1 MTPALLCGA
10 HRRASFLASEC
21 RFRLASTLQL
31 QGGIPIGRV
40 GCRCYISATMTS
52 NSGRIHVLGVGNLA
66 RLLAHALS
74 KSPSPPPITLLFHRQ
89 SLLEEWEKAGR
100 KIGITTN
107 GVVSTSS
114 NYEVDVVEELEGH
127 QDIIENLIVTT
138 KTINT
143 VNAISSVKHRLA
155 FNSTLLFTQNGMG
168 SIDEVT
174 SAIFPNTSK
183 RPHYLTAIISHGV
196 YSTGPFRSVHA
207 GLANITIGRPQ
218 TQTRQS
224 SKSQYLLDLI
234 VTAPS
239 LAAKEVSP
247 EELTRLQLEKLVI
260 NAMINPL
267 TVIFNCQNGELFNR
281 GPIMRVM
288 RLLLSEASQ
297 VILSLPELRDDPTTE
312 SRFSKESLEEV
323 VLDVAAKTAQNTS
336 SMLQDV
342 RAGRATEIDYING
355 YIVKRGKE
363 IGVDVRFNERLVEM
377 VKEKRVI
384 GVDGTEHD
392 FPPYGLEK
400 SWVGDVMSV
409 LI

>member
-1 MTPALLCGA
+1 
-10 HRRASFLASEC
+10 
-21 RFRLASTLQL
+21 
-31 QGGIPIGRV
+31 
-40 GCRCYISATMTS
+40 MTS

-66 RLLAHALS
+66 RLFAHALS
-74 KSPSPPPITLLFHRQ
+74 KSPNPPPITLLFHRQ
-89 SLLEEWEKAGR
+89 SLLEEWEKAR
-100 KIGITTN
+100 CNIEITTN

-114 NYEVDVVEELEGH
+114 NYEAEVVEEQEGH

-138 KTINT
+138 KTVNT
-143 VNAISSVKHRLA
+143 VKAIFSVKHRLIS
-155 FNSTLLFTQNGMG
+155 NSTLLFTQNGMG
-168 SIDEVT
+168 SIEEVT
-174 SAIFPNTSK
+174 SSIFSNTSK
-183 RPHYLTAIISHGV
+183 RPHYLTAITSHGV

-224 SKSQYLLDLI
+224 PQSRYLLDLI
-234 VTAPS
+234 VAAPS

-267 TVIFNCQNGELFNR
+267 TVIFNCRNGELFTR

-288 RLLLSEASQ
+288 RLLLLEVSQ
-297 VILSLPELRDDPTTE
+297 VILSLPELRDDPTTT

-323 VLDVAAKTAQNTS
+323 VLDVAAKTAKNTS

-355 YIVKRGKE
+355 YIVRRGRE
-363 IGVDVRFNERLVEM
+363 LGVDVRFNERLVEM

-384 GVDGTEHD
+384 GVDDTEDD

-400 SWVGDVMSV
+400 SWAGDVLSV

>member
-1 MTPALLCGA
+1 MTPALVRGA
-10 HRRASFLASEC
+10 QRRASFLASDY
-21 RFRLASTLQL
+21 RFRLASILRLQR
-31 QGGIPIGRV
+31 GIPIGRV
-40 GCRCYISATMTS
+40 GCRCYISATMAS

-100 KIGITTN
+100 KIEITTN

-114 NYEVDVVEELEGH
+114 NYEVEVVEELEGH

-143 VNAISSVKHRLA
+143 VNAISSVKHRLT

-168 SIDEVT
+168 SIEEVT

-183 RPHYLTAIISHGV
+183 RPHYLTAITSHGV

-207 GLANITIGRPQ
+207 GLANITIGQPQ

-224 SKSQYLLDLI
+224 SKSLYLLDLI
-234 VTAPS
+234 VAAPS

-267 TVIFNCQNGELFNR
+267 TVIFNCQNGELFTR

-288 RLLLSEASQ
+288 RLLLSEVSQ

-323 VLDVAAKTAQNTS
+323 VLDVAAKTAKNTS

-355 YIVKRGKE
+355 YIVKRGEE

-384 GVDGTEHD
+384 GVDDTEHD
-392 FPPYGLEK
+392 FPHGLEK
-400 SWVGDVMSV
+400 NWVGDVMSV